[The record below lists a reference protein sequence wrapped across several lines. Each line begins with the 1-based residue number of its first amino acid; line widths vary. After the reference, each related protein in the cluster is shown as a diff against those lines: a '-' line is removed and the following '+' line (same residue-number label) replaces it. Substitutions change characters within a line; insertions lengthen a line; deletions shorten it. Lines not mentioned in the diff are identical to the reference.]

1 MGGWMV
7 VGDAVDDTLKRRA
20 TALDRTLSQIAADDE
35 LSANFAKIRLF
46 GSNHFRRWEE
56 LDHLSYINNA
66 ASSSKEAPFRFD
78 TFNPDRPKCAVF
90 IGDSHAEFGCRL
102 PVGEPVGCDYSTFNY
117 WLGPVTMLG
126 VLTNPRYFESIVGA
140 ISTANDL
147 HGNAAKR
154 SVVFSFGEIDA
165 RHIVYHFITRE
176 KFGSVGDYVAFL
188 SPLLNS
194 FFGKLTLRFPDNVF
208 FMLQPIP
215 TSNVKP
221 YRCPAGVAEMLSY
234 YDEFGEHPS
243 LGTPETR
250 RGFSRCIDEMAM
262 QACDSQSV
270 RYLRLPSFYFDDGYL
285 NPQHTDDDTH
295 VSSREALQHQELLHE
310 HVLFSG

>member
-1 MGGWMV
+1 MV
-7 VGDAVDDTLKRRA
+7 AGDAVADSLKRRA

-56 LDHLSYINNA
+56 LDHLSFINSP
-66 ASSSKEAPFRFD
+66 ASCGNEAPFRFD
-78 TFNPDRPKCAVF
+78 TFAPDRPNCAVF

-102 PVGEPVGCDYSTFNY
+102 PVGEPEGCDYSTFNY

-147 HGNAAKR
+147 HGNAARR

-165 RHIVYHFITRE
+165 RHVVYHFITRE

-188 SPLLNS
+188 SPLLNL
-194 FFGKLTLRFPDNVF
+194 FFSKLTARFPHNAF

-221 YRCPAGVAEMLSY
+221 YGCPDGVAEMLSY

-250 RGFSRCIDEMAM
+250 RVFWRCIDDMAR
-262 QACDSQSV
+262 QVCDSQSV
-270 RYLRLPSFYFDDGYL
+270 RYLHLPSFYFDGGYL
-285 NPQHTDDDTH
+285 NPQHTNDDTH
-295 VSSREALQHQELLHE
+295 VSSREALQHQEFLHE